1 VFWKLLRLQ
10 QLLDSLFDESW
21 FSLGLTLGDTQ
32 GEHQDADIH
41 VHQA

>member
-21 FSLGLTLGDTQ
+21 FSLGLTR
-32 GEHQDADIH
+32 AF
-41 VHQA
+41 